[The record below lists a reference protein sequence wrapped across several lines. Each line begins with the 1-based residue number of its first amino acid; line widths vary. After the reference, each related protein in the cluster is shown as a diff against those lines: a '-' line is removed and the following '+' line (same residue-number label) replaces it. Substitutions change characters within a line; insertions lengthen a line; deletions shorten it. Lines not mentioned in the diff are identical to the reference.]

1 MLDRKSESDSS
12 FTLMGLLDSLLSSPK
27 VLGAFDFKLIVD
39 CLAKVI
45 ADFLAIVCVLPNF
58 MLGSIVS
65 YVCESF

>member
-1 MLDRKSESDSS
+1 
-12 FTLMGLLDSLLSSPK
+12 MGLLDSLLSSPK

-58 MLGSIVS
+58 ILGSIVS